1 MGDTMKQ
8 LYNKMTLLHEVMTP
22 MVKIQ
27 NKSQEIL
34 KFLKITKKAIDLMQ
48 NWDTNNLNVL
58 DWLIK
63 KYIFSSKVMLS

>member
-1 MGDTMKQ
+1 MKQ

-22 MVKIQ
+22 LVKIQ

>member
-1 MGDTMKQ
+1 MGDTMKK

>member
-22 MVKIQ
+22 LVKIQ